1 MSHTTGGGP
10 CQEGLRQEELP
21 VRKTLKLYLNLALVS
36 FTLGRA
42 YGAFRQRLARGVAR
56 RRAWS

>member
-1 MSHTTGGGP
+1 MLTTGGGS
-10 CQEGLRQEELP
+10 CQEGLRQEGMP

-42 YGAFRQRLARGVAR
+42 YGAFRQRMARDVAR
-56 RRAWS
+56 RRAWN

>member
-1 MSHTTGGGP
+1 VGTTGRTGEHP
-10 CQEGLRQEELP
+10 HTQEALRM
-21 VRKTLKLYLNLALVS
+21 RKTLKLYLNLALVS

-42 YGAFRQRLARGVAR
+42 YGAFRQRLARDVAR